1 VQSSNHVIS
10 TATDVAPADR
20 ASRTA
25 HAPIARGITWSVTL
39 VAVGLPQI
47 AFDLLGVAPPSW
59 LIAADVALAA
69 GALALSLAWTPMR
82 PLARYFVVLLLLQ
95 PAVHSALWPGWLT
108 TWQAALPGGQVL
120 RAEFL
125 LEFVVA
131 GAIVGALL
139 LSGLRRRQVFLT
151 AGQIDAP
158 VEPVRWLIDG
168 PASWARLGPVSAA
181 LIGLGTLAFLV
192 VAGNAPTLD
201 RALAVLPAVLVIAA
215 INALNE
221 EVIFRAGPV
230 AALDGV
236 LGRRELVLLVV
247 ALFAIPHY
255 FGVPFRLVG
264 VGMAAVFGWW
274 TTKALL
280 ETRGLLWP
288 WVIHLVQDVLIFT
301 FILAG
306 ASA

>member
-1 VQSSNHVIS
+1 MP
-10 TATDVAPADR
+10 TATDVAPTDR
-20 ASRTA
+20 ASRIA
-25 HAPIARGITWSVTL
+25 HPGIARSITWTVAL
-39 VAVGLPQI
+39 VVVGLPQI
-47 AFDLLGVAPPSW
+47 AFDLVGVAPPRW
-59 LIAADVALAA
+59 LAVADVALVA
-69 GALALSLAWTPMR
+69 GALALSLAWAPMR
-82 PLARYFVVLLLLQ
+82 PLARLFVVLLLLQ
-95 PAVHSALWPGWLT
+95 PAVHVVLWPGSLT
-108 TWQAALPGGQVL
+108 TWQAALPGGQML

-125 LEFVVA
+125 LELVVA
-131 GAIVGALL
+131 GAIVGTLL
-139 LSGLRRRQVFLT
+139 ISGLGWRQVFLT
-151 AGQIDAP
+151 PGQIDAP

-168 PASWARLGPVSAA
+168 PISWARLGPVSAV

-192 VAGNAPTLD
+192 AAGNAPTLD
-201 RALAVLPAVLVIAA
+201 RAVAVLPAVLVIAA

-221 EVIFRAGPV
+221 EVTFRAGPV

-247 ALFAIPHY
+247 ALFAFPHY
-255 FGVPFRLVG
+255 FGVPFGLVG

>member
-1 VQSSNHVIS
+1 MQASNHLIP
-10 TATDVAPADR
+10 ATTDIAPPDR
-20 ASRTA
+20 VSPTV
-25 HAPIARGITWSVTL
+25 HAAIARSITWSVAI

-47 AFDLLGVAPPSW
+47 ALDLFGVAPPSW
-59 LIAADVALAA
+59 LPVADLALVA
-69 GALALSLAWTPMR
+69 GALALSMAWTPMR
-82 PLARYFVVLLLLQ
+82 PLARFFVVLLLLQ
-95 PAVHSALWPGWLT
+95 PAVHAALWPRWLT
-108 TWQAALPGGQVL
+108 SWQAALPGGQVL

-125 LEFVVA
+125 LELAVA
-131 GAIVGALL
+131 GAIVAALL
-139 LSGLRRRQVFLT
+139 FSGLRRRQVFLT

-168 PASWARLGPVSAA
+168 PTTWARLGPVSAI
-181 LIGLGTLAFLV
+181 LIGFGTLAFLV
-192 VAGNAPTLD
+192 AARNPPTAD
-201 RALAVLPAVLVIAA
+201 RALSVLPVVLVIAA
-215 INALNE
+215 VNALNE

-230 AALDGV
+230 AALGGV
-236 LGRRELVLLVV
+236 LGRRELVFLVV

-255 FGVPFRLVG
+255 FGVPFGLVG
-264 VGMAAVFGWW
+264 VAMASVFGWW

-306 ASA
+306 TSA

>member
-1 VQSSNHVIS
+1 MQATNQVIP
-10 TATDVAPADR
+10 AAADLAPTDR
-20 ASRTA
+20 AA
-25 HAPIARGITWSVTL
+25 HAAHRAIARSLTWGVAL

-47 AFDLLGVAPPSW
+47 ALDLVGVAPPSW
-59 LIAADVALAA
+59 LPIADVALVA
-69 GALALSLAWTPMR
+69 GALVLSLAWMPMR
-82 PLARYFVVLLLLQ
+82 SLARFFLVLLLLQ
-95 PAVHSALWPGWLT
+95 PAVHAALWPSSFI
-108 TWQAALPGGQVL
+108 TWHAALLGGQPL

-125 LEFVVA
+125 LELVIAGLIVA
-131 GAIVGALL
+131 ALL

-151 AGQIDAP
+151 TGHVDAP

-192 VAGNAPTLD
+192 AAGNAPTLD

-215 INALNE
+215 LNALNE
-221 EVIFRAGPV
+221 EVTFRAGPV

-255 FGVPFRLVG
+255 FGVPFGLIG

-301 FILAG
+301 FIGAG
-306 ASA
+306 VTA

>member
-1 VQSSNHVIS
+1 
-10 TATDVAPADR
+10 
-20 ASRTA
+20 
-25 HAPIARGITWSVTL
+25 
-39 VAVGLPQI
+39 
-47 AFDLLGVAPPSW
+47 
-59 LIAADVALAA
+59 
-69 GALALSLAWTPMR
+69 M
-82 PLARYFVVLLLLQ
+82 
-95 PAVHSALWPGWLT
+95 
-108 TWQAALPGGQVL
+108 
-120 RAEFL
+120 
-125 LEFVVA
+125 
-131 GAIVGALL
+131 
-139 LSGLRRRQVFLT
+139 
-151 AGQIDAP
+151 
-158 VEPVRWLIDG
+158 
-168 PASWARLGPVSAA
+168 
-181 LIGLGTLAFLV
+181 IGLGTLAFLV
-192 VAGNAPTLD
+192 AAGNAPTLD

-255 FGVPFRLVG
+255 FGVPFGLVG
-264 VGMAAVFGWW
+264 VAMAAVFGWW

-306 ASA
+306 APA